1 MADWFATHMV
11 LRQANVRDAVS
22 HLAQGTNICVCVFP
36 EPVTLLVAIT
46 LVTLESASGSPR
58 TLNLWCRK

>member
-11 LRQANVRDAVS
+11 LSQAKVGNAVS
-22 HLAQGTNICVCVFP
+22 PLAQGTNICVCVCL

-46 LVTLESASGSPR
+46 LATWSLLSAHHVH
-58 TLNLWCRK
+58 